1 VADTELQ
8 RLSRTRGR
16 NLRRSVGSQL
26 QDLREDRELSQH
38 EVCAAIGIDRSWLS
52 RAETGEA
59 NLTLEALAAI
69 ATALGAEPSV
79 RLYPATAPR
88 LRDHVQV
95 RLIETLL
102 GALHPR
108 WRARLEVPVY
118 RPTRGVI
125 DLVLTEPRTSKVVRG
140 EAHSEI
146 RAAERQLRHAAE
158 KVDAL
163 PSAPGWPWTDGQPRV
178 RRLLL
183 LRSTTATRGVVNA
196 TPALFR
202 AAWPGR
208 TADAV
213 EALTGPSMAFPDAA
227 IIWVELRGTASRM
240 LDGPPRAVTVGR

>member
-1 VADTELQ
+1 MADTVIQ
-8 RLSRTRGR
+8 RLARLRSRD
-16 NLRRSVGSQL
+16 LRRRVGDEL
-26 QDLREDRELSQH
+26 AALREDRELSLR
-38 EVCAAIGIDRSWLS
+38 EVGGAVGVHPSVIA
-52 RAETGEA
+52 RAEAGEA
-59 NLTLEALAAI
+59 NVTLETLAAI
-69 ATALGAEPSV
+69 ATALGSEPSL
-79 RLYPATAPR
+79 RLYPATGPR

-108 WRARLEVPVY
+108 WQARLEVPVY

-125 DLVLTEPRTSKVVRG
+125 DLVLTEPRTSEVVGG

-163 PSAPGWPWTDGQPRV
+163 PSAPGWPWTDGRPRV

-183 LRSTTATRGVVNA
+183 LRSTAATRAVVKA

-202 AAWPGR
+202 AAYPGR

-213 EALTGPSMAFPDAA
+213 EALADPSMASPRPPSSGSTFEAWPAGCWTA
-227 IIWVELRGTASRM
+227 HRGA
-240 LDGPPRAVTVGR
+240 